1 MKKSIILISA
11 MAIMI
16 SIISCSKEQVKQP
29 GVADTGSAVVSAS
42 NAQLA
47 KYPVTGFAYKSSAIE
62 PMKWSNWA
70 KIAAPI
76 VSGILDKLPD
86 GYVMEVR
93 GHTDSRG
100 PEDPEGDKP
109 GNLKISK
116 DRAKAVYNALAAQG
130 LKTNKITY
138 RGVGSSEPLAGA
150 ATDSG
155 QQRRVTFVI
164 VPK

>member
-1 MKKSIILISA
+1 MKKSLILISV
-11 MAIMI
+11 IVTMI
-16 SIISCSKEQVKQP
+16 SIISCSKEQVKEP
-29 GVADTGSAVVSAS
+29 GVAQSSDAIVSAS
-42 NAQLA
+42 NAQLS

-62 PMKWSNWA
+62 PMKWSTWA
-70 KIAAPI
+70 RVAAPI
-76 VSGILDKLPD
+76 VSGILDKLPE

-93 GHTDSRG
+93 GHADSRG
-100 PEDPEGDKP
+100 PEEPQGDKP

-116 DRAKAVYNALAAQG
+116 DRAKAVYNALAQQG

-138 RGVGSSEPLAGA
+138 RGVGSSEPIPGV
-150 ATDSG
+150 ATDSA